1 MRYPKEAWGQDQAC
15 VFKINYILALL
26 EVVKAEILK
35 CLQEFVYDIL
45 INMCFISAADEPR
58 EK

>member
-1 MRYPKEAWGQDQAC
+1 MKAD
-15 VFKINYILALL
+15 ILA
-26 EVVKAEILK
+26 

-45 INMCFISAADEPR
+45 IFMCFISAADEPR

>member
-1 MRYPKEAWGQDQAC
+1 M
-15 VFKINYILALL
+15 FKINGILTLL
-26 EVVKAEILK
+26 QDVKADILE
-35 CLQEFVYDIL
+35 CLQQFVYDIL

>member
-1 MRYPKEAWGQDQAC
+1 LQD
-15 VFKINYILALL
+15 
-26 EVVKAEILK
+26 VKADILEF
-35 CLQEFVYDIL
+35 LQEFVYNIL